1 MYALRIGA
9 EGRDV
14 ICSDQ
19 YRSRVSYEVPAEW
32 KDREPRGQNRGVQSD
47 PLSSESF
54 LIIS

>member
-14 ICSDQ
+14 IRSDQ

-32 KDREPRGQNRGVQSD
+32 KDREPRRQNRGVQSD